1 MQAAFGKTGIG
12 DDEVGKRYDVAIAK
26 IAELEKT
33 TPLHI
38 AARVNRDEFFQEC
51 NKIGKDPSKM
61 LMAYYAKH
69 LDDTRKQR
77 EKQQQSEQSEEATP
91 MDVQNKARKKTEVQS
106 NRKETF
112 LDNKPSNEF
121 RVRIGDM
128 KRERNRQKKLK
139 AARSRGPSNVD
150 PSDDAE
156 ADMQD
161 WMDEGIEL
169 LKELATE

>member
-1 MQAAFGKTGIG
+1 
-12 DDEVGKRYDVAIAK
+12 
-26 IAELEKT
+26 
-33 TPLHI
+33 
-38 AARVNRDEFFQEC
+38 
-51 NKIGKDPSKM
+51 
-61 LMAYYAKH
+61 
-69 LDDTRKQR
+69 
-77 EKQQQSEQSEEATP
+77 
-91 MDVQNKARKKTEVQS
+91 MDVQNKARNKTEVES
-106 NRKETF
+106 NRKEAF

-139 AARSRGPSNVD
+139 AARSKGPSNVD

-161 WMDEGIEL
+161 WMDEGIIL